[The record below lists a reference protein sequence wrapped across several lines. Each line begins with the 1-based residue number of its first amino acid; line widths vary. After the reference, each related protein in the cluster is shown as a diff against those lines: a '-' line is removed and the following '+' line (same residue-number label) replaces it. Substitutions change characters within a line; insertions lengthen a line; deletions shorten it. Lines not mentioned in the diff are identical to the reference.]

1 MPMFIAALLG
11 ALIEAAGTL
20 VGKVLLSLGI
30 GYAVFT
36 GVDLSI
42 AWARDFAVS
51 SIQALPP
58 VAVGIASTLQIGTF
72 IAMVS
77 SALVVR
83 MTMAGLQ
90 SGTVKRMVQK

>member
-11 ALIEAAGTL
+11 ALIEICGTL
-20 VGKVLLSLGI
+20 VGKVLVSLGL

-42 AWARDFAVS
+42 EWARDFAVD
-51 SIQALPP
+51 SIQGLPT
-58 VAVGIASTLQIGTF
+58 VAVGIASTLKIGVF
-72 IAMVS
+72 ISMVS

-83 MTMAGLQ
+83 MTLAGLQ